1 MAFEPHTVLML
12 LLMQQELV
20 GVLQGGVGYT
30 EPAPVSASWR
40 PHAAHGL
47 PPSVPLRVQPRLTN
61 QGLAPGAASA
71 SKDTPRTRRSPPEGT
86 PAQLF

>member
-1 MAFEPHTVLML
+1 ML

-30 EPAPVSASWR
+30 EPAPVSASWG

-47 PPSVPLRVQPRLTN
+47 PPSVLLRVQPRLTN